1 MKWTTLSAPSGVG
14 GGWPKG
20 QSIATVSII
29 VTINVRGMSRYLR
42 IPWDLSGRLDKGK
55 YALWMAAFAVSWK
68 ATLDRGFG
76 AFYKL
81 KIKVVLGITN
91 QKIAYRLYK

>member
-1 MKWTTLSAPSGVG
+1 
-14 GGWPKG
+14 
-20 QSIATVSII
+20 
-29 VTINVRGMSRYLR
+29 
-42 IPWDLSGRLDKGK
+42 
-55 YALWMAAFAVSWK
+55 MAAFAVSWK

-91 QKIAYRLYK
+91 QKIANGTIPHAQVQNNSFNNKFALALLR